1 LRPSYIEIEI
11 EMKKWLRFPT
21 VLVIP
26 LIVSVAG
33 TCVYGAYSGEFTIA
47 RLKYRGGGDWY
58 SDPTSLPNLLT
69 GVERVLG
76 IKAARE
82 EVRLSVMDES
92 LFAYPFVYM
101 TGHGKVRFSDEEAAR
116 LRHYLVSGGFLWADD
131 NYGMDEYFRPEIRKV
146 FPDRELVEI
155 PFDHEIYHM
164 VYDFP
169 GGLPKIHE
177 HHGGPPHGYGIIDGG
192 RLVVFYSYNTDIGDG
207 LEDADV
213 HRDPPEKRDSAMRM
227 AINIVAYAL
236 TH

>member
-1 LRPSYIEIEI
+1 MENR
-11 EMKKWLRFPT
+11 LRFPAIA
-21 VLVIP
+21 VFAL
-26 LIVSVAG
+26 LAVAS
-33 TCVYGAYSGEFTIA
+33 CAHVWAAPGEFNIA

-58 SDPTSLPNLLT
+58 SDPTSLPNLLREV
-69 GVERVLG
+69 GRVLG
-76 IKAARE
+76 LEAARE
-82 EVRLSVMDES
+82 EVRLSIMDES

-116 LRHYLVSGGFLWADD
+116 LRHYLISGGFLWADD
-131 NYGMDEYFRPEIRKV
+131 NYGMDEHFRREIRKV
-146 FPDRELVEI
+146 FPDRELVEL

-177 HHGGPPHGYGIIDGG
+177 HDGGPPHGYGITDGT
-192 RLVVFYSYNTDIGDG
+192 RLVIFYSYNTDIGDG

-213 HRDPPEKRDSAMRM
+213 HRDPPEKRESAMKM
-227 AINIVAYAL
+227 ATNVVAYAL